1 MSGALGENG
10 VRPLQRR
17 GLTPSVR
24 ILVAEAEGSVP
35 REAGAVMW
43 VSTDGIEGT
52 IGGGTLE
59 HEAIFHARAI
69 LAQGLPEWH
78 RELRAYPLGPAL
90 GQCCGGMVRLLFE
103 VATTGAPV
111 GWVSAATK
119 HESQS
124 ERIVPRVTQRPR
136 AGVGLRA
143 ETALSFSSP
152 FGAALTQPTDLAL
165 AIYSI
170 TSGAPPVLI
179 TDRRHA
185 GDLPVP
191 VLRAV
196 RAMLSGTRPRATLL
210 IRDHIIEPVAQPP
223 HPLYLYGAGH
233 VGRAVVRALADLPF
247 AVAWVD
253 VADDRFPAD
262 MPPNAEPIISTDPA
276 AIAAAAPENALHLI
290 MTFSHALDLS
300 LCNAVLERDFAWAGL
315 IGSATKRARFEK
327 RLREA
332 GISDAALARLAC
344 PIGIGGITGKEPAM
358 IAISVAAQL
367 AAWASSGGAVQAES
381 DRHHG

>member
-1 MSGALGENG
+1 MEQVADGSTRAGLTM
-10 VRPLQRR
+10 RHKR
-17 GLTPSVR
+17 LTPSPSQAVVR

-43 VSTDGIEGT
+43 VWADGYDGT

-59 HEAIFHARAI
+59 HQAILYARA
-69 LAQGLPEWH
+69 LLTQEPPEWR

-103 VATTGAPV
+103 VCGASCV
-111 GWVSAATK
+111 GASGA
-119 HESQS
+119 
-124 ERIVPRVTQRPR
+124 RPR
-136 AGVGLRA
+136 AAGVMQEGERCSPLRHGQPAVGLVVRPIV
-143 ETALSFSSP
+143 T
-152 FGAALTQPTDLAL
+152 GM
-165 AIYSI
+165 
-170 TSGAPPVLI
+170 PPILV
-179 TDRRHA
+179 TDRHHS
-185 GDLPVP
+185 GDLPLP
-191 VLRAV
+191 VLRAI
-196 RAMLSGTRPRATLL
+196 RAMLSGARPRATLL
-210 IRDHIIEPVAQPP
+210 IRDHIIEPIAQPP

-233 VGRAVVRALADLPF
+233 VGRAVVRALAGLPF

-253 VADDRFPAD
+253 VADNRFPAE
-262 MPPNAEPIISTDPA
+262 MPPNAEVVVATDPA

-300 LCNAVLERDFAWAGL
+300 LCNAILGREFAWAGL

-332 GISDAALARLAC
+332 GIADAALARLSC

-367 AAWASSGGAVQAES
+367 AAWTSADRTVSTES